1 VAYPSILLI
10 HGGITAAWIWD
21 LWRQSLG
28 DLGWQVN
35 VLDLRGHGH
44 SLPVDFATITMED
57 YAADVASVTAQI
69 AAVQGRPP
77 ILGGW
82 AMGGLVAMM
91 HAATQ
96 PDLPGLLL
104 FSPSPPLEVAGRADA
119 DVVRATPS
127 GPFGPEG
134 YGLHPDDPE
143 ASKAALHDLTDEEAR
158 GVLEHVR
165 GAEESGMARRQRR
178 RGVSLEPGAVRAPSL
193 VVFGEQDA
201 HFPPEYQRSLAIYL
215 AGDAMAVPSAGHWGI
230 VCHAEAVAL
239 TAPRVD
245 TWLRA
250 NVTQE

>member
-69 AAVQGRPP
+69 AAAQGRPP

-127 GPFGPEG
+127 GPFGPEV
-134 YGLHPDDPE
+134 YGLHPDDLD

-158 GVLEHVR
+158 GILEHVR

-215 AGDAMAVPSAGHWGI
+215 AGDAMAVPSVGHWGI

>member
-21 LWRQSLG
+21 LWREQLSA
-28 DLGWQVN
+28 LGWEVN

-57 YAADVASVTAQI
+57 YAADVASVTSQI
-69 AAVQGRPP
+69 AAVQGRHP
-77 ILGGW
+77 IIGGW

-91 HAATQ
+91 HAAAQ
-96 PDLPGLLL
+96 PDVPGLLL
-104 FSPSPPLEVAGRADA
+104 FAPSPPLEVAGRGDPE
-119 DVVRATPS
+119 VVRATPS
-127 GPFGPEG
+127 GPFGPEA
-134 YGLHPDDPE
+134 YGLQVDDLE
-143 ASKAALHDLTDEEAR
+143 ASRTTLHDLTEDEAR
-158 GVLEHVR
+158 GVLDKVR

-201 HFPPEYQRSLAIYL
+201 DFAPEFQRSLAIYL
-215 AGDAMAVPSAGHWGI
+215 AGDAMPVPQTGHWGI
-230 VCHAEAVAL
+230 VCHGAAVAQ

-245 TWLRA
+245 AWLRA
-250 NVTQE
+250 NVPQE